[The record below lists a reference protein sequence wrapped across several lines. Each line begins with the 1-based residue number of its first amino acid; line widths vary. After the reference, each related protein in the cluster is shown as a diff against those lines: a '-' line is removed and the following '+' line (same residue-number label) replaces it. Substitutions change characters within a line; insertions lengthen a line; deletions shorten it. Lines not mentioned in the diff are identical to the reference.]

1 MGINYEKG
9 KDFKFKTPN
18 NSNNRPT
25 GTNAKGRIPI
35 IMGMADVYTTKEL
48 AHRTNVAKK
57 DEAALVI
64 GGFKHQSVHGIFIGN
79 FRKEDGATEEK
90 ILLSK
95 RGLNKTQW
103 PGYWDITV
111 GEHIMESNISP
122 LDTLKNAVRVELGIT
137 LDENQIAYMYTVRD
151 VLRYNNGSIERTDD
165 EFRHVF
171 VIRTGKLNNDN
182 VIIPKDKDTIEYKWF
197 SKKEFDELLKNKDS
211 KIIRYKYFKGSE
223 KYSNFSDLF
232 SAKELEIGD
241 ELEKYLI
248 KPKRDKTVD
257 DEAR

>member
-35 IMGMADVYTTKEL
+35 IMGMADAYTTKPI
-48 AHRTNVAKK
+48 AHR
-57 DEAALVI
+57 
-64 GGFKHQSVHGIFIGN
+64 GGFKHQAVHGILIGN
-79 FRKEDGATEEK
+79 FRKEDGTTEEK

-95 RGLNKTQW
+95 RGKNKVQW
-103 PGYWDITV
+103 PGYWDISV
-111 GEHIMESNISP
+111 GEHIMENDKSP
-122 LDTLKNAVRVELGIT
+122 LEAIENAIKAELGIS
-137 LDENQIAYMYTVRD
+137 LGQIVHQFTVRD

-197 SKKEFDELLKNKDS
+197 SKKEFDELLKNNDS

-232 SAKELEIGD
+232 GAKELEIRD
-241 ELEKYLI
+241 ELEKYLLQLN
-248 KPKRDKTVD
+248 RDKTDD